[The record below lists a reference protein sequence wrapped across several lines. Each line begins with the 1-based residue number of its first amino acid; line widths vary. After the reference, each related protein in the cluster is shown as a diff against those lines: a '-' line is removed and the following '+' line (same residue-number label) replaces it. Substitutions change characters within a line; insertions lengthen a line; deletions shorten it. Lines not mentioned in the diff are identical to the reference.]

1 MVTRA
6 RALTTIA
13 AGLAGAGL
21 PAAGRAAAEP
31 LSTGQVG
38 KSIAFF
44 PIFVAAQMGYFTD
57 AGLDVTTTI
66 FQTGQLVGAAMTS
79 GSVDVGTSL
88 MTDVFALLKAGRP
101 TQVIGSLVD
110 GYYVD
115 IIASNKLMADTK
127 TSRASKLAD
136 KIRALRGKKIGITGP
151 GSGTEALVVYLFKSA
166 GLDTTRDAELV
177 NVGADQSSIIAAL
190 GSNRIDAVSFAW
202 PLSMIAQAK
211 GVGKPYIMPAE
222 GDVPSMTGQLH
233 GCMYA
238 RPDVI
243 AKKTDQIVAFVR
255 AIGRAEALLHRD
267 PAKRDALVMQYD
279 PNLDAS
285 ATAQLM
291 AAYVPVLPAT
301 PRISPAAYAKSLNFH
316 QITGFA
322 GPSGNAFGD
331 VVDVAVINKAVTA
344 KP

>member
-1 MVTRA
+1 MITRA
-6 RALTTIA
+6 RAVTTIA
-13 AGLAGAGL
+13 AG
-21 PAAGRAAAEP
+21 AAAAAFPLRARAANQP

-44 PIFVAAQMGYFTD
+44 PIYVAAQMGYFTD

-88 MTDVFALLKAGRP
+88 MTDVFALLKANRP

-127 TSRASKLAD
+127 TSRSSKLAD
-136 KIRALRGKKIGITGP
+136 KIRALKGKKIGITGP

-177 NVGADQSSIIAAL
+177 NVGADQASVIAAL

-211 GVGKPYIMPAE
+211 GVGKPYIMPAD

-243 AKKTDQIVAFVR
+243 AKKTDAIVAFVK
-255 AIGRAEALLHRD
+255 AIGRAEALLHHD
-267 PAKRDALVMQYD
+267 AAKRDALVRQYD
-279 PNLDAS
+279 PNLDEA

-291 AAYVPVLPAT
+291 AAYLPVLPTA
-301 PRISPAAYAKSLNFH
+301 PRVSPAAYAKSLNFH

-322 GPSGNAFGD
+322 GPTGNTFGE
-331 VVDVAVINKAVTA
+331 VVDTA
-344 KP
+344 LIQRAITGKG

>member
-1 MVTRA
+1 MITRA
-6 RALTTIA
+6 RAITTLA
-13 AGLAGAGL
+13 AGAAAAAL
-21 PAAGRAAAEP
+21 PSTARAAGQP

-44 PIFVAAQMGYFTD
+44 PIFVAAQMGYFND

-88 MTDVFALLKAGRP
+88 MTDVFALLKANRP

-115 IIASNKLMADTK
+115 IIGSNKFLADTK

-136 KIRALRGKKIGITGP
+136 KIRALKGKKIGITGP
-151 GSGTEALVVYLFKSA
+151 GSGTEALVVYLFKSV

-177 NVGADQSSIIAAL
+177 NVGADQASIIAAL

-211 GVGKPYIMPAE
+211 GVGKAYIMPAD

-243 AKKTDQIVAFVR
+243 VKKADQIVAFVK
-255 AIGRAEALLHRD
+255 AIGRAETLIHRD
-267 PAKRDALVMQYD
+267 AAKRETLVKQYD
-279 PNLDAS
+279 PNLDDA

-291 AAYVPVLPAT
+291 AAYLPVLPLV

-316 QITGFA
+316 QVTGYA
-322 GPSGNAFGD
+322 GPTGNTYGE
-331 VVDVAVINKAVTA
+331 VVDFALINKAIA
-344 KP
+344 AR